1 MAAAIVAARTGRK
14 IAAQKRKARER
25 WHESVAAHL
34 REDVLD
40 AFTSVDDDD
49 DGSVTR
55 EELRALFSAVLPK
68 IKKRLRAQDA
78 AVETDESLDAPDTD
92 ATFEE
97 VLLVYKSMLH
107 GAVEQGLFRDPLK
120 PVPQELYTLEQATV
134 MIEEWVKKRGK
145 EDAINTEEAVGL
157 EVDRRPALH
166 TRLGGRNHHG
176 RRDANPNVIAQFRVC
191 VLSRAS

>member
-68 IKKRLRAQDA
+68 VKKRLRAQDVRKRPLERRDDRLHRVGQRDRQA
-78 AVETDESLDAPDTD
+78 VQREAVEA
-92 ATFEE
+92 A
-97 VLLVYKSMLH
+97 LLPPPPVY
-107 GAVEQGLFRDPLK
+107 F
-120 PVPQELYTLEQATV
+120 
-134 MIEEWVKKRGK
+134 
-145 EDAINTEEAVGL
+145 
-157 EVDRRPALH
+157 
-166 TRLGGRNHHG
+166 
-176 RRDANPNVIAQFRVC
+176 
-191 VLSRAS
+191 